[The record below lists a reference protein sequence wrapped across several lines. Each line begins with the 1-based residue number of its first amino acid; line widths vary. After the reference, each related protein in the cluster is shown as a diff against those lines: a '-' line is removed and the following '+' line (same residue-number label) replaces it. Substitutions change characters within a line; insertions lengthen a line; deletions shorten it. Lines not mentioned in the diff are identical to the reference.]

1 MIFNF
6 RSSALVFGNEGCLM
20 GFGLG
25 TPNRWSVFASVS
37 APEGGCFD
45 EDEEFA

>member
-6 RSSALVFGNEGCLM
+6 RSSALVFGNGGCFM

-25 TPNRWSVFASVS
+25 TPNRWRISASES
-37 APEGGCFD
+37 GPEGGCFD